1 MKKAV
6 LVLADGTVFEGKSL
20 GALGEVT
27 GEVVFNTSLSGYQE
41 ILTDPSYCGQI
52 ITMTYPLIGNY
63 GTNLEDIESRKI
75 FSSGFIVKESSK
87 ISSNWRSVKSLGD
100 YLEEHGI
107 VGIEDID
114 TRMLTRHIRDTGA
127 QEGIISTEDYDV
139 ENLIK
144 KAKASPGLV
153 GRDLVKE
160 VTCSESYHWRE
171 GGWDIVS
178 GYPITVDDDYKKGK
192 WFKVA
197 VLDFGV
203 KNNILRMLLDSHCD
217 VTVFPAHTTCE
228 EIMDFNPDGV
238 FLSNGPGDPEGV
250 PYAIDTVKSLI
261 GKKPLFGICL
271 GHQILCLAM
280 GKSTYKLKFGHR
292 GANHPV
298 KDLKTEK
305 IEITSQNH
313 GFAVKLDALSPD
325 DGGEKWVND
334 VDSELVLTHIN
345 LNDFTVEGMRHKT
358 QPVFSVQ
365 YHPESSPGPRDSR
378 YLFERFIEMMADSK

>member
-6 LVLADGTVFEGKSL
+6 LVLADGAVFEGKSF
-20 GALGEVT
+20 GAIGEVT

-52 ITMTYPLIGNY
+52 VNMTYPLIGNY
-63 GTNLEDIESRKI
+63 GTNMEDIESRKI
-75 FSSGFIVKESSK
+75 FSSGLVVKESSK
-87 ISSNWRSVKSLGD
+87 ISSNWRSGKSLGE

-107 VGIEDID
+107 VAIEDID
-114 TRMLTRHIRDTGA
+114 TRMLTRHIRDAGA
-127 QEGIISTEDYDV
+127 QMGIISTEDHDIDSLV
-139 ENLIK
+139 K
-144 KAKASPGLV
+144 KAKAAPGLV

-160 VTCSESYHWRE
+160 VTCSEPYHWRE
-171 GGWDIVS
+171 GDWDIVS
-178 GYPITVDDDYKKGK
+178 GYPIMVDDDYKKGK

-203 KNNILRMLLDSHCD
+203 KNNILRMLLESHCD
-217 VTVFPAHTTCE
+217 VTVFPAHTTYE
-228 EIMDFNPDGV
+228 EIMEFNPDGV

-250 PYAIDTVKSLI
+250 PYAIETVKSLI

-271 GHQILCLAM
+271 GHQILCLAL
-280 GKSTYKLKFGHR
+280 GKKTYKLKFGHR

-313 GFAVKLDALSPD
+313 GFAVKLEALSPQ
-325 DGGEKWVND
+325 GGGKKWVND
-334 VDSELVLTHIN
+334 VGSELVLTHIN
-345 LNDFTVEGMRHKT
+345 LNDFTVEGVRHKT
-358 QPVFSVQ
+358 KPIFSVQ
-365 YHPESSPGPRDSR
+365 YHPESSPGPHDSR
-378 YLFERFIEMMADSK
+378 YLFDRFIEMMAE